1 MAKPHFHESTP
12 GRCSATAL
20 PPAGVSVI
28 RAMEW
33 AEIDTDAALWTIPA
47 DKMKRTAHGKANG
60 RPHLVPLAPQALAVL
75 ADLRPLTGHG
85 R

>member
-1 MAKPHFHESTP
+1 M
-12 GRCSATAL
+12 